1 VTVGFAR
8 RDLEAARQH
17 RTGQGGDDL
26 VAHREVLGATNNAAN
41 LLARAAERMLAGAVG
56 ASSARRVISAALAG
70 GGRAPEDVVRM
81 LDEASQAVQ
90 FNRELLQATLDNI
103 DQGVSV
109 VDADLR
115 LIAWNARYIALF
127 DLPAGFVHVGQ
138 PVADVYRL
146 NAERGEVPPSDREPW
161 IDRRLEALRRR
172 EPHTHERIQPN
183 GRVIRSTGTPM
194 SGGGYVTSY
203 TDITELRRAAEALEE
218 ANEQLEARVADR
230 TLSSVRRR

>member
-1 VTVGFAR
+1 MSRFVGDAGADRAFAAFAR
-8 RDLEAARQH
+8 ETNQVFRD
-17 RTGQGGDDL
+17 GDPAD
-26 VAHREVLGATNNAAN
+26 AG
-41 LLARAAERMLAGAVG
+41 LARAAERTLAGAVG

-109 VDADLR
+109 VDEDLR

-138 PVADVYRL
+138 PIAAVYRL
-146 NAERGEVPPSDREPW
+146 NAERGEV
-161 IDRRLEALRRR
+161 A
-172 EPHTHERIQPN
+172 
-183 GRVIRSTGTPM
+183 
-194 SGGGYVTSY
+194 
-203 TDITELRRAAEALEE
+203 AAEMETWVE
-218 ANEQLEARVADR
+218 RRWTRCVV
-230 TLSSVRRR
+230 VRRTIMNAPSQTAGS